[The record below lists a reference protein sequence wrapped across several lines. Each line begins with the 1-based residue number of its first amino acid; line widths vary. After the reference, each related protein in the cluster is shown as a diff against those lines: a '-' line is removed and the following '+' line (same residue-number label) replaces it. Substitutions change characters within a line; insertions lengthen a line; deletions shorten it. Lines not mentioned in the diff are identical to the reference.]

1 MDLGRLE
8 RIPSIKAVMTPFPY
22 TIGVEQ
28 PPSQA
33 EAIMRSHGVRHVP
46 VENAG
51 RIVGVFSD
59 QDLRRAPMEGAEKG
73 NSRVGDFCI
82 TEPYVA
88 DLETRLDDVLIQMV
102 RRRAACALVTREGKL
117 VGIFTTTD
125 ACQVLADALRA
136 QFAPSGGDNAA

>member
-22 TIGVEQ
+22 TIAVEE
-28 PPSQA
+28 PLSQA

-51 RIVGVFSD
+51 RIVGVVSD
-59 QDLRRAPMEGAEKG
+59 QDLRRAPPEGAEQG
-73 NSRVGDFCI
+73 TSRVGDFCL
-82 TEPYVA
+82 TEPYVV
-88 DLETRLDDVLIQMV
+88 DLEGRLDDVLIQMA
-102 RRRAACALVTREGKL
+102 RRRAACALITREGKL

-125 ACQVLADALRA
+125 ACQVLADVLRA
-136 QFAPSGGDNAA
+136 RFAPSGGNSAA